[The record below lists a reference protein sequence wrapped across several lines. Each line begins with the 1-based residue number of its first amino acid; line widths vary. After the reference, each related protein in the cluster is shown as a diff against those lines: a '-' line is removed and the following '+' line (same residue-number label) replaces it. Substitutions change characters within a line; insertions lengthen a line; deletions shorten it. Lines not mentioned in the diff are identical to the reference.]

1 MKAICIQAFGDPD
14 VLKLEEISDPIALPG
29 HVVVRVVAAGVN
41 PVEAYIRAG
50 KYGPRSFPFTPGTDA
65 GGVVQ
70 SVGAGV
76 TTFRG
81 GDRVYV
87 FGADGTYAAQV
98 AVPAA
103 NVRLLPA
110 RIDFDQAAAI
120 GVPYATA
127 WRALFIRGQLR
138 AGETILVHG
147 ASGSVGMAATQIAV
161 AAGATVI
168 GTAGSPAG
176 LELVRKQG
184 AASVFNHHDADYLK
198 QIEAATAGRG
208 VDLIAEMLA
217 NVNLDKDLGLLA
229 KRGRVVV
236 IGNRGRVE
244 IDPRQMMAKDSDIR
258 GMSLMHADAAEL
270 ASIHAGLLAGL
281 TNGTLTPVVARS
293 FPLADAPA
301 AHEAVMKSGIGGK
314 LVLRP

>member
-1 MKAICIQAFGDPD
+1 MRAIRVQEFGEPG
-14 VLKLEEISDPIALPG
+14 VLKLETVPDPVAGPG
-29 HVVVRVVAAGVN
+29 QVLIRVVAAGVN
-41 PVEAYIRAG
+41 PVEAYIRSG

-65 GGVVQ
+65 GGVIRA
-70 SVGAGV
+70 VGAGV
-76 TTFRG
+76 TTVRE
-81 GDRVYV
+81 GDRVYA
-87 FGADGTYAAQV
+87 FGADGTYAEQV
-98 AVPAA
+98 AVAA
-103 NVRLLPA
+103 TNVRVLPA

-147 ASGSVGMAATQIAV
+147 ASGSVGIAATQMAV

-176 LELVRKQG
+176 LELVGKQG
-184 AASVFNHHDADYLK
+184 AALVFNHHDADYLQ
-198 QIEAATAGRG
+198 QIQDATAGRG

-236 IGNRGRVE
+236 IGNRGRIE

-258 GMSLMHADAAEL
+258 GMSLMHADTAEL
-270 ASIHAGLLAGL
+270 ASIHAGLMAGL